1 MTMTDSG
8 DLRQPLIDWLKERGH
23 TDDEVAHILGRLAQ
37 YDQLST
43 ADALMDAIASGE
55 VDLDAIVQE
64 FRDE

>member
-1 MTMTDSG
+1 MSDSG

-23 TDDEVAHILGRLAQ
+23 SDDEVAHILSRLAEH
-37 YDQLST
+37 DQLST
-43 ADALMDAIASGE
+43 ADAIMDAIASGE

>member
-1 MTMTDSG
+1 MTDSG

-23 TDDEVAHILGRLAQ
+23 SDDEVAHILGRLAQ

-43 ADALMDAIASGE
+43 TDALMDAIASGE